1 MVSVNFMEAAA
12 LGGTLCRY
20 VGAAEIVEQ
29 FFPPRLQQA
38 FLNGQV
44 QPERVAEIRC
54 RRDRP
59 VLVQLAGGEEIAL
72 RLGGEPVLLDGETLA
87 QMVQRINQSSVYAWE
102 EEYRRGYLT
111 LAGGH
116 RVGLAGKALLEQGE
130 IRTMKNISSLNFRI
144 AHEVLGAADEV
155 MPYICQ
161 QGQTVRNTLLVAPPG
176 CGKTTLLRDITRQL
190 SDGVPPVWPYGV
202 NVGLVDERSE
212 LAGTVAG
219 AAQLQVG
226 RRTDILDG
234 CPKSEGM
241 QMLIRAMAPQVI
253 VTDEIGNMADVQA
266 MQNALNAGVAVIT
279 SIHGR
284 QWSDLEGRAYLQPLL
299 EQHFFQCLIFLSN
312 RHGAGTVERVLT
324 WRDNDYVP
332 WK

>member
-1 MVSVNFMEAAA
+1 MVNVRFLDSAIQAV
-12 LGGTLCRY
+12 RY
-20 VGAAEIVEQ
+20 VGAVDIVER
-29 FFPPRLQQA
+29 FFPPRFKQA
-38 FLNGQV
+38 FLGGQV
-44 QPERVAEIRC
+44 QLEQVAEIRC

-59 VLVQLAGGEEIAL
+59 VLVRLADGQEVALSDKGEL
-72 RLGGEPVLLDGETLA
+72 LYLDGAALA
-87 QMVQRINQSSVYAWE
+87 QMVERINQGSVYAWE

-116 RVGLAGKALLEQGE
+116 RVGLAGKTLLEQGE

-155 MPYICQ
+155 MAYIC

-190 SDGVPPVWPYGV
+190 SDGAPPLWPLGV

-219 AAQLQVG
+219 AAQLNVG

-241 QMLIRAMAPQVI
+241 QMLIRAMSPQVI
-253 VTDEIGNMADVQA
+253 ITDEIGTLADVRA
-266 MQNALNAGVAVIT
+266 MQDALNAGVAVIT

-284 QWSDLEGRAYLQPLL
+284 QWSDLEGRPYLEPLL
-299 EQHFFQCLIFLSN
+299 AEHFFQCLIFLSS
-312 RHGAGTVERVLT
+312 RQGAGTIERVLI
-324 WRDNDYVP
+324 WRGHDYVP

>member
-1 MVSVNFMEAAA
+1 MVNVHFMESAANS
-12 LGGTLCRY
+12 GTLCRY
-20 VGAAEIVEQ
+20 VGAADIVER
-29 FFPPRLQQA
+29 FFPPQLQQA
-38 FLNGQV
+38 FFNGQV

-59 VLVQLAGGEEIAL
+59 VLVTLAGGEEVTL
-72 RLGGEPVLLDGETLA
+72 RLGGEALFLDGETLA

-111 LAGGH
+111 LPGGH
-116 RVGLAGKALLEQGE
+116 RVGLAGKTLLEQGE

-155 MPYICQ
+155 MTYIC

-176 CGKTTLLRDITRQL
+176 CGKTTLLRDICRKL
-190 SDGVPPVWPYGV
+190 SDGAPPLWPYGV

-219 AAQLQVG
+219 AAQLKVG

-253 VTDEIGNMADVQA
+253 ITDEIGTMADVQA
-266 MQNALNAGVAVIT
+266 MQNALNAGVAVVT

-284 QWSDLEGRAYLQPLL
+284 QWSDLEGRHYLQPLL
-299 EQHFFQCLIFLSN
+299 EQHFFQCLIFLSS
-312 RHGAGTVERVLT
+312 RQGAGTVERILT

>member
-1 MVSVNFMEAAA
+1 MVSVNFREAAA
-12 LGGTLCRY
+12 PGGTLSRY
-20 VGAAEIVEQ
+20 VGAAEIVER
-29 FFPPRLQQA
+29 FFPPQLQQA
-38 FLNGQV
+38 FLSGQV

-59 VLVQLAGGEEIAL
+59 VLVRLAGGEELVL
-72 RLGGEPVLLDGETLA
+72 RSGGEVVILAGEMLA

-161 QGQTVRNTLLVAPPG
+161 GETVRNTLLVAPPG

-212 LAGTVAG
+212 LAGTVGG
-219 AAQLQVG
+219 AAQLKVG

-241 QMLIRAMAPQVI
+241 QMLIRAMSPQVI
-253 VTDEIGNMADVQA
+253 VTDEIGTLADVQA
-266 MQNALNAGVAVIT
+266 MQDALNAGVAVIT

-284 QWSDLEGRAYLQPLL
+284 QWSDLEGRSYLAPLL

-312 RHGAGTVERVLT
+312 RQGAGTVERVLT
-324 WRDNDYVP
+324 WREHDYVP